1 MRINHNPN
9 LQLQNILGMEQASR
23 KEAQDK
29 AAESAKA
36 HAAEEA
42 LRLKEMSD
50 AMKEIQGKPE
60 QDQGGA
66 SKKGYRNARYRPDG
80 SVEPEEPTAPEN
92 PSSPPPPR
100 GGIDFR
106 A

>member
-1 MRINHNPN
+1 MRINQNNPN
-9 LQLQNILGMEQASR
+9 IQLQNMLGMEQAAR

-29 AAESAKA
+29 TAESAKA
-36 HAAEEA
+36 HEAEEA

-50 AMKEIQGKPE
+50 AMKEIQGKRD
-60 QDQGGA
+60 QDG
-66 SKKGYRNARYRPDG
+66 SPKKGYRNASYNPDG
-80 SVEPEEPTAPEN
+80 TVKPEGPDLPPDTPN
-92 PSSPPPPR
+92 PPPR

>member
-23 KEAQDK
+23 KEAQEK
-29 AAESAKA
+29 PAESAKA

-42 LRLKEMSD
+42 LRLKEMGD
-50 AMKEIQGKPE
+50 AMKEIQGKR
-60 QDQGGA
+60 QDE
-66 SKKGYRNARYRPDG
+66 SPKKGYRNASYLPDG
-80 SVEPEEPTAPEN
+80 TVKPEGSDIPEDPAN
-92 PSSPPPPR
+92 PPPPHR